1 MKKNNKNFMTIINE
15 GKKYRELKESIR
27 TMNS

>member
-1 MKKNNKNFMTIINE
+1 MKKKNKNFMTIINE
-15 GKKYRELKESIR
+15 GKKYGELKESIR